1 MKLNTLKKYLND
13 LWANVI
19 DDMNIDIFNHR
30 ILLTTKSI
38 DGEKITKYKVEF
50 KEVSSFYF
58 LENSGEDRYN
68 LFERDKDSYLE
79 LTSIDFHTKGIGL
92 IQLIQRQTI
101 GYKNIFQVRIFP

>member
-38 DGEKITKYKVEF
+38 DGESVQQ
-50 KEVSSFYF
+50 
-58 LENSGEDRYN
+58 N
-68 LFERDKDSYLE
+68 
-79 LTSIDFHTKGIGL
+79 
-92 IQLIQRQTI
+92 
-101 GYKNIFQVRIFP
+101 

>member
-1 MKLNTLKKYLND
+1 MKLNTLKKYLID

-79 LTSIDFHTKGIGL
+79 LTSIDFHT
-92 IQLIQRQTI
+92 
-101 GYKNIFQVRIFP
+101 